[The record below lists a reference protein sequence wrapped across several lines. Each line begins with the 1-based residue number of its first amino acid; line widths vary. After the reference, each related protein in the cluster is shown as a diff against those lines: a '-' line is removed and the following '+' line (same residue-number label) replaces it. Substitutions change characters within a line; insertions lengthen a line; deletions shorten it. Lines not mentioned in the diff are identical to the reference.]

1 MKNWLLSFVVVGALV
16 TGCTTDIDIN
26 APYEENTVVY
36 GLLDF
41 SDTTHILKI
50 GRTFLGD
57 ANAFDMAQQ
66 FDSLYYGDTI
76 EVTLTDETTGDV
88 FPFEYFIDNNK
99 PGGIF
104 ASPDQVL
111 YRSNIDLDEEHTYR
125 LQIVTAKNKPPVE
138 AETNLVEGY
147 RIVRPTT
154 LQAVNLANP
163 NGFNVEWKSAV
174 NGKTYELWAEVTY
187 LETNRFDIADSTM
200 KTVQWRIKN
209 DIESRGI
216 TGTEDMD
223 YEIQYPSFFT
233 FMSSVV
239 PVNENVN
246 RYLRGI
252 RFYVSAST
260 EEFAL
265 YQQIY
270 EPQTGIVQD
279 RPPYTNVINGVGL
292 FSSRHSENVYTE
304 RILRNPANPQD
315 RNWTNDSLA
324 CSQITNGLRFAW
336 YDVLPANNQVDTF
349 FCD

>member
-16 TGCTTDIDIN
+16 SSCSSDIDIN
-26 APYEENTVVY
+26 APYQENTVVY

-41 SDTTHILKI
+41 SDTTHYLKI
-50 GRTFLGD
+50 GRTFIGE
-57 ANAFDMAQQ
+57 ANALDMAQQ

-76 EVTLTDETTGDV
+76 EVSLTDVTNGDV
-88 FPFEYFIDNNK
+88 YPFEYFVENNK

-125 LQIVTAKNKPPVE
+125 LEIVTSENKAIVE
-138 AETNLVEGY
+138 SQTDLVESF
-147 RIVRPTT
+147 RVVRPTS

-163 NGFNVEWKSAV
+163 NGFNVEWKAAV
-174 NGKTYELWAEVTY
+174 NGKTYELWAEVYY
-187 LETNRFDIADSTM
+187 LETNRTNIADSTL
-200 KTVQWRIKN
+200 KSVKWRIRR
-209 DIESRGI
+209 DIESRNI
-216 TGTEDMD
+216 NGTEDMG

-233 FMSSVV
+233 SMASLI
-239 PVNENVN
+239 PINENVN

-252 RFYVSAST
+252 RFHVSSST

-265 YQQIY
+265 YKQIY

-279 RPPYTNVINGVGL
+279 KPPYTNIVNGVGL

-324 CSQITNGLRFAW
+324 CSQFTSSLRFAW